1 MTTITRVQYTTQCLP
16 LPLLPNRALAIAS
29 LSRLHP
35 KDGGKPFLLSSYQQ
49 LQIRLVKKLA
59 HPHGF

>member
-16 LPLLPNRALAIAS
+16 LPLLPDRALAIAL

-35 KDGGKPFLLSSYQQ
+35 KDGGTPSLLWSYQQ
-49 LQIRLVKKLA
+49 LQIRLASKLA
-59 HPHGF
+59 HPHSF